1 MKTHRHDHTQ
11 QSLSDQVHLALSRSP
26 YFAGR
31 SLRVEVENDSITLR
45 GVVGSYY
52 QKQVAQESLRTIE
65 GVDCIQNELEVI
77 SR

>member
-1 MKTHRHDHTQ
+1 MKTHRHDNTQ
-11 QSLSDQVHLALSRSP
+11 HGLSEQVHHVLSRSP

-31 SLRVEVENDSITLR
+31 SLRVEVENDSVTLR

-52 QKQVAQESLRTIE
+52 QKQVAQETLRDID
-65 GVDCIQNELEVI
+65 GIDCIQNELEVI